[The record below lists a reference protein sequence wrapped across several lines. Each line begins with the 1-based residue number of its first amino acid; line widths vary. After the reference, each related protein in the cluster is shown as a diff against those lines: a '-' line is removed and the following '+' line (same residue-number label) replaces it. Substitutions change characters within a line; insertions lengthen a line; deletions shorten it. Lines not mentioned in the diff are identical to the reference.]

1 MKRNRAAL
9 IAALITSGASLL
21 AFSAPAAAQQAAARP
36 SMPAQPPAAEPER
49 EYDLSRA
56 ERAALAPALTAI
68 GASDWPTA
76 QAALPAAQAAAESA
90 DAKYLVGQIMLRIGL
105 GTQNVQLQSQAVD
118 ALIDSG
124 GAQPAEMPRLLE
136 NQLRFAV
143 QARDTAKADRAMAR
157 LAELNPN
164 DPTVIMRAA
173 DLRLQNNDTAGALQQ
188 YRRAMEIQQAAGQ
201 TVTED
206 LRKRVLAIA
215 YRQRLPETLTLARE
229 LVTAYPNP
237 TNWRDMLIIYRE
249 LGGVEQPLHLDF
261 YRLMSAAQALTSER
275 DYIEY
280 AEAAQRGAMFGEVK
294 SALEQGLARNAITG
308 NASYAREMLTSAERR
323 IAEDRQSLPAER
335 ARALAGSNGEAI
347 LRLGD
352 AYYGYG
358 EFAQAA
364 ELYRAALQKGGVD
377 ANVVNTRLGA
387 ALARAGQAAE
397 AEAAFQAVT
406 GPRAE
411 LVNFWRLW
419 LSRRA

>member
-1 MKRNRAAL
+1 MKTTRAAL
-9 IAALITSGASLL
+9 IAALITSGAAMLTV
-21 AFSAPAAAQQAAARP
+21 ATPAAAQNA
-36 SMPAQPPAAEPER
+36 PAQQGEQAGQPAQPER
-49 EYDLSRA
+49 EYDLRRA
-56 ERAALAPALTAI
+56 ERTALAPALTAI
-68 GASDWPTA
+68 GASDWAAA
-76 QAALPAAQAAAESA
+76 QAALPAAQAAAQSP

-105 GTQNVQLQSQAVD
+105 GTENTQLQSQAVD

-124 GAQPAEMPRLLE
+124 GAQAHELPRLYD
-136 NQLRFAV
+136 NQMRFAL
-143 QARDTAKADRAMAR
+143 QAGDTAKAERAMAR
-157 LAELNPN
+157 IAELSPN
-164 DPTVIMRAA
+164 DPNVIIRAA
-173 DLRLQNNDTAGALQQ
+173 DLRMQNNDVAGALQQ
-188 YRRAMEIQQAAGQ
+188 YRRAMEVQQAAGQ
-201 TVTED
+201 TVTEE

-237 TNWRDMLIIYRE
+237 TNWRDALLIYRE

-275 DYIEY
+275 DYVEY

-308 NASYAREMLTSAERR
+308 NAAYAREMLSAAERR

-335 ARALAGSNGEAI
+335 TRALAGNSGETI
-347 LRLGD
+347 LRLAD

-358 EFAQAA
+358 EYAQAA
-364 ELYRAALQKGGVD
+364 ELYRAALEKGGVD
-377 ANVVNTRLGA
+377 ANLVNTRLGA
-387 ALARAGQAAE
+387 ALARAGQRAE

-411 LVNFWRLW
+411 LASFWQLW

>member
-1 MKRNRAAL
+1 MKTTRAAL
-9 IAALITSGASLL
+9 IAALITSGAAML
-21 AFSAPAAAQQAAARP
+21 AAATPAAAQNA
-36 SMPAQPPAAEPER
+36 PAQQGEQAGQPAQPER
-49 EYDLSRA
+49 EYDLRRA
-56 ERAALAPALTAI
+56 ERTALAPALTAI
-68 GASDWPTA
+68 GANDWAAA
-76 QAALPAAQAAAESA
+76 QAALPAAQAAAQSP

-105 GTQNVQLQSQAVD
+105 GTENTQLQSQAVD

-124 GAQPAEMPRLLE
+124 GAQAHELPRLYD
-136 NQLRFAV
+136 NQMRFAL
-143 QARDTAKADRAMAR
+143 QAGDTAKAERAMAR
-157 LAELNPN
+157 IAELSPN
-164 DPTVIMRAA
+164 DPNVIIRAA
-173 DLRLQNNDTAGALQQ
+173 DLRMQNNDVAGALQQ
-188 YRRAMEIQQAAGQ
+188 YRRAMEVQQAAGQ

-237 TNWRDMLIIYRE
+237 TNWRDALLIYRE

-275 DYIEY
+275 DYVEY

-308 NASYAREMLTSAERR
+308 NAAYAREMLSAAERR

-335 ARALAGSNGEAI
+335 TRALAGNSGETI
-347 LRLGD
+347 LRLAD

-358 EFAQAA
+358 EYAQAA
-364 ELYRAALQKGGVD
+364 ELYRAALEKGGVD
-377 ANVVNTRLGA
+377 ANLVNTRLGA
-387 ALARAGQAAE
+387 ALARAGQRAE

-411 LVNFWRLW
+411 LANFWQLW

>member
-1 MKRNRAAL
+1 MIRNRAAL
-9 IAALITSGASLL
+9 IAAFLTSGA
-21 AFSAPAAAQQAAARP
+21 AMIAVAAPAAAQEAQAQAGQ
-36 SMPAQPPAAEPER
+36 PAQPQR

-56 ERAALAPALTAI
+56 ERAALQPALTAI
-68 GASDWPTA
+68 GASDWAAA
-76 QAALPAAQAAAESA
+76 QAALPAAQAAAQGP

-105 GTQNVQLQSQAVD
+105 GTNNVQLQAQAVD

-124 GAQPAEMPRLLE
+124 GAQPNELPRLLD
-136 NQLRFAV
+136 NQMRFAI
-143 QARDTAKADRAMAR
+143 QAGDTAKAERALSR

-164 DPTVIMRAA
+164 DPNVIMQSA
-173 DLRLQNNDTAGALQQ
+173 DLRMRNEDFAGALQQ

-201 TVTED
+201 TVSEE

-215 YRQRLPETLTLARE
+215 YRQRLPETLTLAKE
-229 LVTAYPNP
+229 LVTQYPNP
-237 TNWRDMLIIYRE
+237 TNWRDTLLIYRD

-275 DYIEY
+275 DYVEY
-280 AEAAQRGAMFGEVK
+280 AEAAQQRTVFGEVK
-294 SALEQGLARNAITG
+294 AALEQGLARNAITG
-308 NASYAREMLTSAERR
+308 NASYAREMLTAAERR
-323 IAEDRQSLPAER
+323 IVEDRQSLPTER
-335 ARALAGSNGEAI
+335 TRALAGNSGETV

-358 EFAQAA
+358 EYAQAA

-377 ANVVNTRLGA
+377 ANVANMRLGA
-387 ALARAGQAAE
+387 ALARAGQRAE

-411 LVNFWRLW
+411 LANLWRLW
-419 LSRRA
+419 LSQRG

>member
-1 MKRNRAAL
+1 MKTTRAAL
-9 IAALITSGASLL
+9 IAALITSGASLV
-21 AFSAPAAAQQAAARP
+21 AVAAPAAAQNAPAQGQAA
-36 SMPAQPPAAEPER
+36 QPER
-49 EYDLSRA
+49 EYDLRRA
-56 ERAALAPALTAI
+56 ERTALAPALTAI
-68 GASDWPTA
+68 GASDWAAA
-76 QAALPAAQAAAESA
+76 QAALPAAQAAAESP
-90 DAKYLVGQIMLRIGL
+90 DAKYLVGQIMLRIGI
-105 GTQNVQLQSQAVD
+105 GTENVQLQSQAVD

-124 GAQPAEMPRLLE
+124 GAQANELPRLLE
-136 NQLRFAV
+136 NQLRFAT
-143 QARDTAKADRAMAR
+143 QAGDNAKAERAMAR

-164 DPTVIMRAA
+164 DPNVIMRAA
-173 DLRLQNNDTAGALQQ
+173 DLRMRNEDFAGALQQ
-188 YRRAMEIQQAAGQ
+188 YRRAMEVQQAAGQ
-201 TVTED
+201 TVSED

-215 YRQRLPETLTLARE
+215 YRQRLPESLALARE

-237 TNWRDMLIIYRE
+237 TNWRDALVIYRE
-249 LGGVEQPLHLDF
+249 LGGVEQPMHLDF

-280 AEAAQRGAMFGEVK
+280 AEAAERGAMFGEVK
-294 SALEQGLARNAITG
+294 STLEQGLARNAITG
-308 NASYAREMLTSAERR
+308 NATYARQMLTSAERR

-335 ARALAGSNGEAI
+335 TRALAGSNGDAI

-358 EFAQAA
+358 EYAQAA

-377 ANVVNTRLGA
+377 ANVLNTRLGA

-411 LVNFWRLW
+411 LATFWRLW

>member
-1 MKRNRAAL
+1 MKTTRAAL

-21 AFSAPAAAQQAAARP
+21 AVAAPAAAQNAPAQGQAAQ
-36 SMPAQPPAAEPER
+36 PAQPER
-49 EYDLSRA
+49 EYDLRRA

-68 GASDWPTA
+68 GASDWAAA
-76 QAALPAAQAAAESA
+76 QAALPAAQAAAQSP
-90 DAKYLVGQIMLRIGL
+90 DAKYLVGQIMLRIGI
-105 GTQNVQLQSQAVD
+105 GTENVQLQSQAVD

-124 GAQPAEMPRLLE
+124 GAQPQELPRLLE

-143 QARDTAKADRAMAR
+143 QARDTAKAERAMAR
-157 LAELNPN
+157 LAELSPN

-173 DLRLQNNDTAGALQQ
+173 DLRLQNNDVAGALQQ

-201 TVTED
+201 TVTEE

-229 LVTAYPNP
+229 LVMAYPNP
-237 TNWRDMLIIYRE
+237 TNWRDMLVIYRE
-249 LGGVEQPLHLDF
+249 LGGVEQPMHLDF

-280 AEAAQRGAMFGEVK
+280 AEAAERGAMFGEVK
-294 SALEQGLARNAITG
+294 STLEQGLARNAITG
-308 NASYAREMLTSAERR
+308 NATYARQMLTSAERR

-335 ARALAGSNGEAI
+335 TRALAGSNGEAI

-358 EFAQAA
+358 EYAEAA

-419 LSRRA
+419 LARRA